1 MINVDKILVT
11 HYAKLSDRKPRLE
24 EDFKAMGLSQQV
36 DWITTEPS
44 DLGDLSRYYEFS
56 EETWARK
63 VGSLKYPSGCSKPRD
78 ITPQELSLVVKHYR
92 AYELIVENN
101 YESALV
107 LEDDVVFCKDFVNHF
122 NYFLELSPDDW
133 DMIFIGSGAGLRI
146 HPSLL
151 KEGQCAYLK
160 PHPATKCTDSY
171 LITQKAAKILK
182 DTMLPMTLGA
192 DFELNYQ
199 LYKNDFKVYW
209 WEPPVITQGSQIG
222 MYKSAIQEL

>member
-11 HYAKLSDRKPRLE
+11 HCAKLVDRKPRLE
-24 EDFKAMGLSQQV
+24 EAFKAIGLNEQV
-36 DWITTEPS
+36 SWITTEPT

-63 VGSLKYPSGCSKPRD
+63 VGSLKYPSGSSKPRD

-92 AYELIVENN
+92 AYELIVENS
-101 YESALV
+101 YETALV
-107 LEDDVVFCKDFVNHF
+107 LEDDVVFCEDFSRYF
-122 NYFLELSPDDW
+122 NDFLEGTPKDW
-133 DMIFIGSGAGLRI
+133 DMIFVGSGAGLRI

-151 KEGQCAYLK
+151 EEGQTAYLK

-171 LITQKAAKILK
+171 LITQRAAKILK
-182 DTMLPMTLGA
+182 DTMLPLTLGA

-209 WEPPVITQGSQIG
+209 WDPPVIAQGSQIG
-222 MYKSAIQEL
+222 IYKSAIQDL